1 MLVNVNKK
9 LMLDDYEIS
18 VLKKYNIDISNCNNL
33 REVTLLVE
41 HFMDNYELDS
51 EELDELDY
59 ILEKLQERNYYQNTN
74 KQECILNILT

>member
-41 HFMDNYELDS
+41 LFMDNYELDS

-74 KQECILNILT
+74 K

>member
-18 VLKKYNIDISNCNNL
+18 VLKKYNIDVSNCNNL

-41 HFMDNYELDS
+41 MFMDNYELDS

-74 KQECILNILT
+74 K

>member
-1 MLVNVNKK
+1 MLKKINKN
-9 LMLDDYEIS
+9 LMLDEYEIS
-18 VLKKYNIDISNCNNL
+18 VLKRYDIDISNCNNL

-59 ILEKLQERNYYQNTN
+59 ILEKLQERNYYENTN
-74 KQECILNILT
+74 K

>member
-9 LMLDDYEIS
+9 LMFDDYEIG

-74 KQECILNILT
+74 K

>member
-1 MLVNVNKK
+1 MLINVNKK

-74 KQECILNILT
+74 K

>member
-9 LMLDDYEIS
+9 LMLDDYEIN

-74 KQECILNILT
+74 KQEKCG

>member
-59 ILEKLQERNYYQNTN
+59 ILEKLQERNYYENTN
-74 KQECILNILT
+74 K

>member
-18 VLKKYNIDISNCNNL
+18 VLKKYNIDISSCNNL

-59 ILEKLQERNYYQNTN
+59 ILEKLQERNYYQYTN
-74 KQECILNILT
+74 K

>member
-1 MLVNVNKK
+1 MLVNFNKK

-74 KQECILNILT
+74 K

>member
-41 HFMDNYELDS
+41 HFMYNYELDS

-74 KQECILNILT
+74 K

>member
-9 LMLDDYEIS
+9 LMLDYYEIS

-33 REVTLLVE
+33 REVTLLVG

-74 KQECILNILT
+74 K

>member
-18 VLKKYNIDISNCNNL
+18 VLKKYNIDISNCDNL

-74 KQECILNILT
+74 K

>member
-41 HFMDNYELDS
+41 HFMNNYELDS

-74 KQECILNILT
+74 K

>member
-59 ILEKLQERNYYQNTN
+59 ILEKLQE
-74 KQECILNILT
+74 

>member
-1 MLVNVNKK
+1 
-9 LMLDDYEIS
+9 MLDDYEIS

-59 ILEKLQERNYYQNTN
+59 ILERLQERNYYQNTN
-74 KQECILNILT
+74 K

>member
-1 MLVNVNKK
+1 MFVNVNKK
-9 LMLDDYEIS
+9 LMLDDYEIN

-74 KQECILNILT
+74 K

>member
-51 EELDELDY
+51 EVLDELDY

-74 KQECILNILT
+74 K

>member
-9 LMLDDYEIS
+9 LMLYDYEIS
-18 VLKKYNIDISNCNNL
+18 VLKKYNIDISNCSNL

-41 HFMDNYELDS
+41 HYMDNYELDS

-74 KQECILNILT
+74 KQRCT

>member
-41 HFMDNYELDS
+41 HFMDYYELDS

-59 ILEKLQERNYYQNTN
+59 ILEKLQE
-74 KQECILNILT
+74 

>member
-18 VLKKYNIDISNCNNL
+18 DMKKYNIDISNCNNL

-74 KQECILNILT
+74 K

>member
-9 LMLDDYEIS
+9 LMFDDYEIS

-74 KQECILNILT
+74 K

>member
-9 LMLDDYEIS
+9 LMLDDYEIN
-18 VLKKYNIDISNCNNL
+18 VLKKYSIDISNCNNL

-74 KQECILNILT
+74 K

>member
-1 MLVNVNKK
+1 
-9 LMLDDYEIS
+9 MLDDYEIS
-18 VLKKYNIDISNCNNL
+18 VLKKYNIDVSKCANL

-41 HFMDNYELDS
+41 MFMDNYELDS

-74 KQECILNILT
+74 K

>member
-9 LMLDDYEIS
+9 LTLDDYEIS
-18 VLKKYNIDISNCNNL
+18 VLKKYNIDVGKCANL

-41 HFMDNYELDS
+41 MFMDNYELDS

-74 KQECILNILT
+74 K

>member
-74 KQECILNILT
+74 KKSKK

>member
-59 ILEKLQERNYYQNTN
+59 ILGKLQERNYYQNTN
-74 KQECILNILT
+74 K

>member
-41 HFMDNYELDS
+41 LFMDNYELDS

-74 KQECILNILT
+74 KQEKCG

>member
-18 VLKKYNIDISNCNNL
+18 ILKKYNIDISNCNNL

-74 KQECILNILT
+74 K

>member
-18 VLKKYNIDISNCNNL
+18 VLKKYNIDFSECANL

-74 KQECILNILT
+74 K

>member
-74 KQECILNILT
+74 K

>member
-41 HFMDNYELDS
+41 HFTDNYELDS

-59 ILEKLQERNYYQNTN
+59 ILEKLQ
-74 KQECILNILT
+74 

>member
-9 LMLDDYEIS
+9 LMLDDYEINI
-18 VLKKYNIDISNCNNL
+18 LKKYNIDISNCNNL

-41 HFMDNYELDS
+41 LFMDNYELDS

-59 ILEKLQERNYYQNTN
+59 VLEKLQERNYYQNTN
-74 KQECILNILT
+74 K

>member
-9 LMLDDYEIS
+9 LMLDDYEIN

-59 ILEKLQERNYYQNTN
+59 ILEKLQERNCYQNTN
-74 KQECILNILT
+74 K

>member
-41 HFMDNYELDS
+41 HFIDNYELDS

-74 KQECILNILT
+74 K

>member
-18 VLKKYNIDISNCNNL
+18 VLKKYNIYISNCNNL

-59 ILEKLQERNYYQNTN
+59 ILERLQERNYYQNTN
-74 KQECILNILT
+74 K